1 VTTET
6 LILRIMTQPTQRPA
20 ILTAAL
26 WMSGSIVS
34 FTLMAIAGRSLAG
47 HLDTFELMFWRSIIG
62 VIIVLTIGSA
72 VGTLKQVNTRDF
84 RKHVLRNLAHFIGQN
99 LWFFALPLIPLA
111 QVFALEFTV
120 PVWVMIFA
128 ALFLGEKM
136 TPTRLFSVA
145 LGFSGILLVARPDTA
160 TISAGFIA
168 AALAAVAFAATT
180 ILTKQ
185 MTSRDSITKIM
196 FWLVVMQA
204 VFGLVT
210 AGYDGH
216 ITLPSA
222 QTAPWLILVGICGL
236 LAHFCIARALTVAPA
251 MIVSP
256 IDFARLPIIVVVGI
270 ILYDEPLQWT
280 AIIGAVIIF
289 AANYLNI
296 ITESRKKPGLGVSG
310 NV

>member
-1 VTTET
+1 
-6 LILRIMTQPTQRPA
+6 MTQTPQRPA

-34 FTLMAIAGRSLAG
+34 FTLMAIAGRALASDM
-47 HLDTFELMFWRSIIG
+47 DTFELMLWRSVIG
-62 VIIVLTIGSA
+62 MIIVLSIGGA
-72 VGTLKQVNTRDF
+72 AGTLNQVNTRDF
-84 RKHVLRNLAHFIGQN
+84 GKHMLRNIAHFIGQN

-120 PVWVMIFA
+120 PVWVMILA

-136 TPTRLFSVA
+136 TQTRIMAVL

-160 TISAGFIA
+160 TISPGFIA
-168 AALAAVAFAATT
+168 AAFAAIGFAVTT

-185 MTSRDSITKIM
+185 MTKGDSITKIM
-196 FWLVVMQA
+196 FWLVTLQTA
-204 VFGLVT
+204 FGLVT
-210 AGYDGH
+210 AGYDGQ
-216 ITLPSA
+216 ITLPSLN
-222 QTAPWLILVGICGL
+222 TAPWLILVGICGL
-236 LAHFCIARALTVAPA
+236 LAHFCIARALAVAPA

-270 ILYDEPLQWT
+270 VLYNEPLQWT
-280 AIIGAVIIF
+280 AILGALIIF

-296 ITESRKKPGLGVSG
+296 LSESRKMT
-310 NV
+310 